1 MAKFKSNNVYMTRG
15 IAEMI
20 SADSGFAQFV
30 LKSLARHFSGDWGTV
45 DQADAEANNYALT
58 EGERILSAYM
68 LNDIKIWI
76 ITEGDRSASTV
87 LFPQEY

>member
-1 MAKFKSNNVYMTRG
+1 MAKFKTGNIYMTRG

-20 SADSGFAQFV
+20 SADSGFALFV
-30 LKSLARHFSGDWGTV
+30 QKSLVRHFAGDWGVV
-45 DQADAEANNYALT
+45 DQADAEANNYAIAV
-58 EGERILSAYM
+58 GDRILSAYM